1 MATTYTIQQVC
12 EVLKVRKTKIYKM
25 VSTLREYFPELKRGR
40 KNSLRFT
47 KKDLEF
53 CAKVLQL
60 QKAGTPLREIKNV
73 FAKQQQSGSLVPN
86 NQSFDKISVL
96 SQTLQNLHQEQK
108 SLKEQMEI
116 LQFQNQA
123 LFETVQE
130 MKRDRANEMS
140 LCRNTLRRAIEL
152 MAEKDPAR
160 VELPVPQ
167 SRPKPQ
173 LSWLTR
179 AKKLF
184 SELFFWANF
193 ARQEK

>member
-96 SQTLQNLHQEQK
+96 SQTLQN
-108 SLKEQMEI
+108 
-116 LQFQNQA
+116 
-123 LFETVQE
+123 
-130 MKRDRANEMS
+130 
-140 LCRNTLRRAIEL
+140 
-152 MAEKDPAR
+152 
-160 VELPVPQ
+160 
-167 SRPKPQ
+167 
-173 LSWLTR
+173 
-179 AKKLF
+179 
-184 SELFFWANF
+184 
-193 ARQEK
+193 